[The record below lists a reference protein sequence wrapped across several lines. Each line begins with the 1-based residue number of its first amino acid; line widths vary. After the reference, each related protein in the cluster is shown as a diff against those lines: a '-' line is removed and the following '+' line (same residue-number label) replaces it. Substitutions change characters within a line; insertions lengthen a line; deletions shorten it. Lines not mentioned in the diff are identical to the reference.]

1 MKSEKID
8 ASAQAIE
15 KAKEMQKKMITGI
28 IAILIVVT
36 AVLVFVNRKGDKN
49 VSGLVLAGGGKEVT
63 IAWEDVGGQA
73 FEGDLVNGKG
83 EVTHHEYT
91 GSELQ
96 ALLAANG
103 IEVTESSVI
112 TAASEDNYSAELTG
126 AELLESGKVYVALTD
141 GGKQIEGIDGGQGAQ
156 LIVFGDQNSKR
167 AVRYLKTISV
177 K

>member
-1 MKSEKID
+1 M
-8 ASAQAIE
+8 
-15 KAKEMQKKMITGI
+15 
-28 IAILIVVT
+28 
-36 AVLVFVNRKGDKN
+36 
-49 VSGLVLAGGGKEVT
+49 SGLILSGSGKEITV
-63 IAWEDVGGQA
+63 AWEDVGGQS

-126 AELLESGKVYVALTD
+126 AELLEAGKVYVALTD
-141 GGKQIEGIDGGQGAQ
+141 GGKQLEGIDGGQGAQ

>member
-1 MKSEKID
+1 
-8 ASAQAIE
+8 
-15 KAKEMQKKMITGI
+15 MQKKSIAAI
-28 IAILIVVT
+28 IAILVVVA

-49 VSGLVLAGGGKEVT
+49 VSGLILSASGKEITV
-63 IAWEDVGGQA
+63 AWEDVAGQS

-126 AELLESGKVYVALTD
+126 AELLEAGKVYVALTD
-141 GGKQIEGIDGGQGAQ
+141 GGKQLEGIDGGQGAQ

>member
-1 MKSEKID
+1 
-8 ASAQAIE
+8 
-15 KAKEMQKKMITGI
+15 MQKKLIAAI
-28 IAILIVVT
+28 IAILVVVT
-36 AVLVFVNRKGDKN
+36 AVLIFVNRKGDKN

-126 AELLESGKVYVALTD
+126 AELLEAGKVYVALTD

>member
-1 MKSEKID
+1 MP
-8 ASAQAIE
+8 AA
-15 KAKEMQKKMITGI
+15 AK
-28 IAILIVVT
+28 
-36 AVLVFVNRKGDKN
+36 RY
-49 VSGLVLAGGGKEVT
+49 
-63 IAWEDVGGQA
+63 AWEDVGGQA

-96 ALLAANG
+96 ALLAASD

-126 AELLESGKVYVALTD
+126 AELLEAGKVYVALTD

>member
-1 MKSEKID
+1 
-8 ASAQAIE
+8 
-15 KAKEMQKKMITGI
+15 MQKKLIAGI
-28 IAILIVVT
+28 IAILVVVT

-49 VSGLVLAGGGKEVT
+49 VSGLILSGSGKEITV
-63 IAWEDVGGQA
+63 AWEDVAGQS

-126 AELLESGKVYVALTD
+126 AELLEAGKVYVALTD
-141 GGKQIEGIDGGQGAQ
+141 GGKQLEGIDGGQGAQ

>member
-1 MKSEKID
+1 
-8 ASAQAIE
+8 
-15 KAKEMQKKMITGI
+15 MQKKLIAAI
-28 IAILIVVT
+28 IAILVVVT
-36 AVLVFVNRKGDKN
+36 AVLIFVNRKGDKN

>member
-1 MKSEKID
+1 
-8 ASAQAIE
+8 
-15 KAKEMQKKMITGI
+15 MQKKLIAGI
-28 IAILIVVT
+28 IAILVVVT

-49 VSGLVLAGGGKEVT
+49 VSGLILSGSGKEITV
-63 IAWEDVGGQA
+63 AWEDVAGQS

-126 AELLESGKVYVALTD
+126 AELLEAGKVYVALTD
-141 GGKQIEGIDGGQGAQ
+141 GGRQLEGIDGGQGAQ
-156 LIVFGDQNSKR
+156 LVVFGDQNSKR

>member
-1 MKSEKID
+1 
-8 ASAQAIE
+8 
-15 KAKEMQKKMITGI
+15 MQKKMITGI
-28 IAILIVVT
+28 IAILVVVT

-49 VSGLVLAGGGKEVT
+49 VSGLILSGGDKEITV
-63 IAWEDVGGQA
+63 AWEDVGGQS

-126 AELLESGKVYVALTD
+126 AELLEAGKVYVALTD
-141 GGKQIEGIDGGQGAQ
+141 GGKQLEGIDGGQGAQ

>member
-1 MKSEKID
+1 
-8 ASAQAIE
+8 
-15 KAKEMQKKMITGI
+15 MQKKLIAGI
-28 IAILIVVT
+28 IAILVVVT
-36 AVLVFVNRKGDKN
+36 TVLVFVNRKGDKN

-141 GGKQIEGIDGGQGAQ
+141 GGKQLEGIDGGQGAQ

>member
-1 MKSEKID
+1 
-8 ASAQAIE
+8 
-15 KAKEMQKKMITGI
+15 MQKKLIAGI
-28 IAILIVVT
+28 VAILVVVT

-49 VSGLVLAGGGKEVT
+49 VSGLILSGGGKEITV
-63 IAWEDVGGQA
+63 AWEDVGGQS

-83 EVTHHEYT
+83 EVSHHEYT

-96 ALLAANG
+96 ALLTANG

-126 AELLESGKVYVALTD
+126 AELLEAGKVYVALTD

-156 LIVFGDQNSKR
+156 LVVFGDQNSKR

>member
-1 MKSEKID
+1 
-8 ASAQAIE
+8 
-15 KAKEMQKKMITGI
+15 MQKKLIAAI
-28 IAILIVVT
+28 IAILVVVT
-36 AVLVFVNRKGDKN
+36 AVLVFFNRKGDKN
-49 VSGLVLAGGGKEVT
+49 VSGLMLSGGGKEITV
-63 IAWEDVGGQA
+63 AWEDVGGQS

-126 AELLESGKVYVALTD
+126 AELLEAGKVYVALTD

>member
-1 MKSEKID
+1 
-8 ASAQAIE
+8 
-15 KAKEMQKKMITGI
+15 MQKKLIAAI
-28 IAILIVVT
+28 IAILVVVA

-49 VSGLVLAGGGKEVT
+49 VSGLILSGSGKEITV
-63 IAWEDVGGQA
+63 AWEDVGGQS

-96 ALLAANG
+96 ALLAASG

-126 AELLESGKVYVALTD
+126 AELLEAGKVYVALTD

-177 K
+177 Q

>member
-1 MKSEKID
+1 
-8 ASAQAIE
+8 
-15 KAKEMQKKMITGI
+15 MQKKLIAAI
-28 IAILIVVT
+28 IAILVVVT
-36 AVLVFVNRKGDKN
+36 AVLVFFNRKGDKN
-49 VSGLVLAGGGKEVT
+49 VSGLMLSGGGKEITV
-63 IAWEDVGGQA
+63 AWEDVGGQS

-96 ALLAANG
+96 ALLAASG

-112 TAASEDNYSAELTG
+112 TAASQDNYSAEMTG
-126 AELLESGKVYVALTD
+126 AELLEAGKVYVALTD

-156 LIVFGDQNSKR
+156 LIVLGDQNSKR

>member
-1 MKSEKID
+1 
-8 ASAQAIE
+8 
-15 KAKEMQKKMITGI
+15 MQKKLIAAI
-28 IAILIVVT
+28 IAILVVVT
-36 AVLVFVNRKGDKN
+36 AVLVFFNRKGDKN
-49 VSGLVLAGGGKEVT
+49 VSGLMLSGGGKEITV
-63 IAWEDVGGQA
+63 AWEDVGGPS

-96 ALLAANG
+96 ALLAASG

-112 TAASEDNYSAELTG
+112 TAASQDNYSAELTG
-126 AELLESGKVYVALTD
+126 AELLEAGKVYVALTD

>member
-1 MKSEKID
+1 
-8 ASAQAIE
+8 
-15 KAKEMQKKMITGI
+15 MQKKLIAGI
-28 IAILIVVT
+28 IAILVVVT
-36 AVLVFVNRKGDKN
+36 TVLVFVNRKGDKN

-63 IAWEDVGGQA
+63 VAWEDVGGQT

>member
-1 MKSEKID
+1 
-8 ASAQAIE
+8 
-15 KAKEMQKKMITGI
+15 MQKKLIAGI
-28 IAILIVVT
+28 IAILVVVT

-63 IAWEDVGGQA
+63 VAWEDVGGQA

-141 GGKQIEGIDGGQGAQ
+141 GGKQLEGIDGGQGAQ

>member
-1 MKSEKID
+1 
-8 ASAQAIE
+8 
-15 KAKEMQKKMITGI
+15 MQKKLIAGI
-28 IAILIVVT
+28 VAILVVVT

-49 VSGLVLAGGGKEVT
+49 VSGLILSGGGKEITV
-63 IAWEDVGGQA
+63 AWEDVGGQS

-83 EVTHHEYT
+83 EVSHHEYT

-96 ALLAANG
+96 ALLTANG

-126 AELLESGKVYVALTD
+126 AELLEAGKVYVALTD

-156 LIVFGDQNSKR
+156 LIVFGDQKSKR

-177 K
+177 Q

>member
-1 MKSEKID
+1 
-8 ASAQAIE
+8 
-15 KAKEMQKKMITGI
+15 MQKKLIAAI
-28 IAILIVVT
+28 IAILVVVT
-36 AVLVFVNRKGDKN
+36 AVLVFFNRKGDKN
-49 VSGLVLAGGGKEVT
+49 VSGLMLSGGGKEITV
-63 IAWEDVGGQA
+63 AWEDVGGQS

-96 ALLAANG
+96 ALLAASG
-103 IEVTESSVI
+103 IDVTESSVI
-112 TAASEDNYSAELTG
+112 TAASQANYSAELTG
-126 AELLESGKVYVALTD
+126 AELLEAGKVYVALTD

>member
-1 MKSEKID
+1 
-8 ASAQAIE
+8 
-15 KAKEMQKKMITGI
+15 MQKKLIAGI
-28 IAILIVVT
+28 IAILVVVT

-96 ALLAANG
+96 ALLAASD

-112 TAASEDNYSAELTG
+112 TAASEDNYSAALTG
-126 AELLESGKVYVALTD
+126 AELLEAGKVYVALTD

>member
-1 MKSEKID
+1 
-8 ASAQAIE
+8 
-15 KAKEMQKKMITGI
+15 MQKKLIAAI
-28 IAILIVVT
+28 IAILVVVT

-49 VSGLVLAGGGKEVT
+49 VSGLILSGGGKEITV
-63 IAWEDVGGQA
+63 AWEDVAGQS

-91 GSELQ
+91 GSELH

-103 IEVTESSVI
+103 IEITESSVI

-126 AELLESGKVYVALTD
+126 AELLEAGKVYVALTD

-177 K
+177 E

>member
-1 MKSEKID
+1 
-8 ASAQAIE
+8 
-15 KAKEMQKKMITGI
+15 MQKKLIAGI
-28 IAILIVVT
+28 VAILVVVT

-49 VSGLVLAGGGKEVT
+49 VSGLVLASGGKEVT

-83 EVTHHEYT
+83 EVSHHEYT

-96 ALLAANG
+96 ALLTANG

-126 AELLESGKVYVALTD
+126 AELLEAGKVYVALTD
-141 GGKQIEGIDGGQGAQ
+141 GGKQLEGIDGGQGAQ
-156 LIVFGDQNSKR
+156 LVVFGDQNSKR

>member
-1 MKSEKID
+1 
-8 ASAQAIE
+8 
-15 KAKEMQKKMITGI
+15 MQKKSIATI
-28 IAILIVVT
+28 IAILVVVA
-36 AVLVFVNRKGDKN
+36 AVLVFVNRKEDKN
-49 VSGLVLAGGGKEVT
+49 VSGLILSGSGKEITV
-63 IAWEDVGGQA
+63 AWEDVAGQS

-126 AELLESGKVYVALTD
+126 AELLEAGKVYVALTD
-141 GGKQIEGIDGGQGAQ
+141 GGKQLEGIDGGQGAQ

>member
-1 MKSEKID
+1 
-8 ASAQAIE
+8 
-15 KAKEMQKKMITGI
+15 MQKKLIAGI
-28 IAILIVVT
+28 IAILVVVT

-49 VSGLVLAGGGKEVT
+49 VSGLVLASGGKEITV
-63 IAWEDVGGQA
+63 AWEDVGGQS

>member
-1 MKSEKID
+1 
-8 ASAQAIE
+8 
-15 KAKEMQKKMITGI
+15 MQKKLIAGI
-28 IAILIVVT
+28 VAILVVVT

-49 VSGLVLAGGGKEVT
+49 VSGLILSGGGKEITV
-63 IAWEDVGGQA
+63 AWEDVGGQS

-83 EVTHHEYT
+83 EVSHHEYT

-96 ALLAANG
+96 ALLTANG

-126 AELLESGKVYVALTD
+126 AELLEAGKVYVALTD

>member
-1 MKSEKID
+1 
-8 ASAQAIE
+8 
-15 KAKEMQKKMITGI
+15 MQKKSIATI
-28 IAILIVVT
+28 IAILVVVA

-49 VSGLVLAGGGKEVT
+49 VSGRILSGSGKEITV
-63 IAWEDVGGQA
+63 AWEDVGGQS

-126 AELLESGKVYVALTD
+126 AELLEAGKVYVALTD

>member
-1 MKSEKID
+1 
-8 ASAQAIE
+8 
-15 KAKEMQKKMITGI
+15 MQKKLIAGI
-28 IAILIVVT
+28 IAILVVVT
-36 AVLVFVNRKGDKN
+36 TVLVFVNRKGDTN

>member
-1 MKSEKID
+1 
-8 ASAQAIE
+8 
-15 KAKEMQKKMITGI
+15 MQKKLIAAI
-28 IAILIVVT
+28 IAILVVVT

-49 VSGLVLAGGGKEVT
+49 VSGLMLSGGGKEITV
-63 IAWEDVGGQA
+63 AWEDVGVQS

-96 ALLAANG
+96 ALLAASG

-126 AELLESGKVYVALTD
+126 AELLEAGKVYVALTD

>member
-1 MKSEKID
+1 
-8 ASAQAIE
+8 
-15 KAKEMQKKMITGI
+15 MQKKLIAGI
-28 IAILIVVT
+28 IAILVVVT

-49 VSGLVLAGGGKEVT
+49 VSGLILSGSGKEITV
-63 IAWEDVGGQA
+63 AWEDVAGQS

-96 ALLAANG
+96 ALLAASG

-126 AELLESGKVYVALTD
+126 AELLEAGKVYVALTD

-177 K
+177 Q